1 MATPLPNRALP
12 RFTRANYGTILPQE
26 FVPETNIG
34 LEAISTFSALRA
46 KKLEEEKKNLTEAGK
61 KEQNEI
67 TWLLNF
73 KRTNQDTINK
83 NLSKLGPNNTQL
95 RNYITNDLLDKQAYY
110 SMLANRETSDGKLR
124 LEYQR
129 LADQYGN
136 RIQNTLDL
144 IPNVSTALANFKN
157 DYEGGINT
165 INSEGGTATLGV
177 SELERKT
184 ADALTAQAG
193 MGTNI
198 SEEIFYNEKSGG
210 MAVRVNS
217 DQIRLKYGP
226 QGIVLNND
234 DYLSFLPS
242 KVPKDTAELEKDLT
256 GEGGMFINGKLN
268 KERYFTE
275 FITEDGRTV
284 EKYNEIAIIKDLEEI
299 SSKIAKSR
307 LSSKNAQISYQNT
320 LLPFIGDQKIDF
332 DKLINTVSDP
342 EFKKQLKKIQAK
354 GETYKEALPFLTN
367 GEGNI
372 GGNTYDIVSQ
382 TLYTQAFTDFA
393 AKKFKIIPATKTSA
407 PKELTPTQ
415 IKDLKKQK
423 DFDDAVKSWEDKF
436 IRTMGEFESAFNP
449 EGEVMTGELNIFNEI
464 IDEDGKPAQELRP
477 EFVRA
482 LSFLNGMT
490 IKSVNKDEVKISGG
504 GITDDFT
511 VIQGQPISVFVENLH
526 NSIFGKNKSLYDTES
541 AKKFAYQFKLDKD
554 DPKKGKNFNTGG

>member
-73 KRTNQDTINK
+73 KRTNQDKIDK

-95 RNYITNDLLDKQAYY
+95 RNYISNDLLDKEAYY
-110 SMLANRETSDGKLR
+110 SMLANKETSDGKLR

-157 DYEGGINT
+157 DYEKNINT
-165 INSEGGTATLGV
+165 INSEGGTATLGI

-184 ADALTAQAG
+184 VDALTVQAG
-193 MGTNI
+193 MGNNV

-217 DQIRLKYGP
+217 DEIRLKYGP
-226 QGIVLNND
+226 QGIVLNNK
-234 DYLSFLPS
+234 DYKQFLPS
-242 KVPKDTAELEKDLT
+242 KVPNDTAELENDLQKIK
-256 GEGGMFINGKLN
+256 MFVNGKLN

-275 FITEDGRTV
+275 SITEDGRTI
-284 EKYNEIAIIKDLEEI
+284 EEYNKIAIIKDLEET
-299 SSKIAKSR
+299 SSAIAISR
-307 LSSKNAQISYQNT
+307 LGSNNAQISYQNT
-320 LLPFIGDQKIDF
+320 LLPSIGDQKIDF
-332 DKLINTVSDP
+332 DKLINAVSDP

-354 GETYKEALPFLTN
+354 GETYKEALPFLTD

-393 AKKFKIIPATKTSA
+393 AKKFKIIPATEISA
-407 PKELTPTQ
+407 PKELSDVDVRAIKTQ
-415 IKDLKKQK
+415 NL
-423 DFDDAVKSWEDKF
+423 FNSNVTEWEDKF
-436 IRTMGEFESAFNP
+436 KRTMRKFKSAFNP
-449 EGEVMTGELNIFNEI
+449 AGVMTGELDIFEKVQN
-464 IDEDGKPAQELRP
+464 EDGETVEKLRP
-477 EFVRA
+477 DFVEA
-482 LSFLNGMT
+482 LSYLNGMT
-490 IKSVNKDEVKISGG
+490 IKSINPGEAKISGG
-504 GITDDFT
+504 GLKGDFT
-511 VIQGQPISVFVENLH
+511 VTQNLPISVFVENLH
-526 NSIFGKNKSLYDTES
+526 KNIWEQNKLYD
-541 AKKFAYQFKLDKD
+541 AKTAGKFAYQFKPEL
-554 DPKKGKNFNTGG
+554 PSR

>member
-73 KRTNQDTINK
+73 KRTNQDKIDK

-95 RNYITNDLLDKQAYY
+95 RNYISNDLLDKEAYY
-110 SMLANRETSDGKLR
+110 SMLANKETSDGKLR

-157 DYEGGINT
+157 DYEKNINT
-165 INSEGGTATLGV
+165 INSEGGTATLGI

-184 ADALTAQAG
+184 VDALTAQAG
-193 MGTNI
+193 MGNNV

-217 DQIRLKYGP
+217 DEIRLKYGP
-226 QGIVLNND
+226 QGIVLNNK
-234 DYLSFLPS
+234 DYKQFLPS
-242 KVPKDTAELEKDLT
+242 KVPNDTAELENDLQKIK
-256 GEGGMFINGKLN
+256 MFVNGKLN
-268 KERYFTE
+268 KERYFTKS
-275 FITEDGRTV
+275 ITKDGRTI
-284 EKYNEIAIIKDLEEI
+284 EKYNEIAIIKDLEET
-299 SSKIAKSR
+299 SSAIAISR
-307 LSSKNAQISYQNT
+307 LGSNNAQISYQNT
-320 LLPFIGDQKIDF
+320 LLPSIGDQKIDF
-332 DKLINTVSDP
+332 DKLINAVSDP

-354 GETYKEALPFLTN
+354 GETYKEALPFLTD

-393 AKKFKIIPATKTSA
+393 AKKFKIIPATEISA
-407 PKELTPTQ
+407 PKELSDVDVRA
-415 IKDLKKQK
+415 IKKQK
-423 DFDDAVKSWEDKF
+423 DFNDAVKSWEDKF
-436 IRTMGEFESAFNP
+436 IRTMGEFEGAFNP
-449 EGEVMTGELNIFNEI
+449 EGGVMTGELNIFNEI

-477 EFVRA
+477 EFIQA

-504 GITDDFT
+504 GLKDDFT
-511 VIQGQPISVFVENLH
+511 VIQGQPISIFVENLH
-526 NSIFGKNKSLYDTES
+526 SRIFGENTSLYDSKS
-541 AKKFAYQFKLDKD
+541 AEKFAYQFKPVLPSRDE
-554 DPKKGKNFNTGG
+554 

>member
-12 RFTRANYGTILPQE
+12 RFTRGNYGTILPQE

-95 RNYITNDLLDKQAYY
+95 RKYITNDLLDKQAYY

-193 MGTNI
+193 MGINV

-234 DYLSFLPS
+234 DYLQFLPS

-256 GEGGMFINGKLN
+256 GEAGMFVNGKLN

-284 EKYNEIAIIKDLEEI
+284 EKYNEIAIVKDLEKI
-299 SSKIAKSR
+299 SSSIAKSR
-307 LSSKNAQISYQNT
+307 LGSNNAQISYQNT

-332 DKLINTVSDP
+332 DKLINAVSDP

-354 GETYKEALPFLTN
+354 GETYKEALPFLTD

-372 GGNTYDIVSQ
+372 GGNTYNIVSQ

-415 IKDLKKQK
+415 IKDFKKQK
-423 DFDDAVKSWEDKF
+423 DFNAAVKSWEDKF

-449 EGEVMTGELNIFNEI
+449 EGEVMTGVLNIFNNV

-477 EFVRA
+477 EFIRA
-482 LSFLNGMT
+482 LSFLDGIT
-490 IKSVNKDEVKISGG
+490 VKNTNQNEARISGG
-504 GITDDFT
+504 GLKDDFT
-511 VIQGQPISVFVENLH
+511 VIQGQPISIFVENLH
-526 NSIFGKNKSLYDTES
+526 RNIFGQNKSLYDSES
-541 AKKFAYQFKLDKD
+541 AEKFAYQFKSIKG
-554 DPKKGKNFNTGG
+554 DPKKGKNFNTGE

>member
-73 KRTNQDTINK
+73 KRTNQDKIDK

-95 RNYITNDLLDKQAYY
+95 RNYISNDLLDKEAYY

-144 IPNVSTALANFKN
+144 IPNVSNALASFKK
-157 DYEGGINT
+157 DYEENINT
-165 INSEGGTATLGV
+165 INYEGGTATLGI

-184 ADALTAQAG
+184 VDALTAQAG
-193 MGTNI
+193 MGNNV

-210 MAVRVNS
+210 MAVRINS
-217 DQIRLKYGP
+217 DEIRLKYGP

-234 DYLSFLPS
+234 DYKQFLPS
-242 KVPKDTAELEKDLT
+242 KVPNDTAELEEDLT
-256 GEGGMFINGKLN
+256 GEAGMFINGKLN
-268 KERYFTE
+268 KERYFTKS
-275 FITEDGRTV
+275 ITEDGRTI
-284 EKYNEIAIIKDLEEI
+284 EEYNEIAIIKDLEEI
-299 SSKIAKSR
+299 SSAIAISR
-307 LSSKNAQISYQNT
+307 LSSNNAQISYQNT
-320 LLPFIGDQKIDF
+320 LLPSIGDQKIDF
-332 DKLINTVSDP
+332 DKLINAVSDP

-354 GETYKEALPFLTN
+354 GETYKEALPFLTD

-393 AKKFKIIPATKTSA
+393 AKKFKIIPATKISA

-415 IKDLKKQK
+415 IKEFKKQK
-423 DFDDAVKSWEDKF
+423 DFNNAIKSWEDKF

-449 EGEVMTGELNIFNEI
+449 EGRVMTGVLNIFNEI

-477 EFVRA
+477 EFIQA

-490 IKSVNKDEVKISGG
+490 IKSVNKDEVRISGG
-504 GITDDFT
+504 GLTGDFT

-526 NSIFGKNKSLYDTES
+526 RNIFSQNKSLYDPES
-541 AKKFAYQFKLDKD
+541 AEKFAYQFKPPL
-554 DPKKGKNFNTGG
+554 PGK